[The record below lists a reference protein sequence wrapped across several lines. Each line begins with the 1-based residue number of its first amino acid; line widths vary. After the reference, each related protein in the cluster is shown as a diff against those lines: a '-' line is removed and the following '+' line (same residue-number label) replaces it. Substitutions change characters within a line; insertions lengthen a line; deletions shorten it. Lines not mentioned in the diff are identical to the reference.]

1 MHRVRYSRAIPPG
14 TVRHKKMDF
23 IFFGFTIGFL
33 IGCALGV
40 MAGSSIERRAE
51 RKLRDFKQSRGF

>member
-1 MHRVRYSRAIPPG
+1 
-14 TVRHKKMDF
+14 MDF